1 MGKRVVGE
9 INAVCHLCW
18 ACENGRTAH
27 CENRT
32 VLGIV
37 NRNGAFAEYLSL
49 PSENLYEVPSQIPDD
64 FVVFTEPLAAA
75 LEIQEQVHIQKR
87 DLVLIVGDGKLG
99 LLIAQT
105 LFHTGCTLHIMGKH
119 EKKLQ
124 LLSDFDILTLKPED
138 LEERS
143 YDFSIECTGNPEGFL
158 LARKALRPRGTLIM
172 KSTYSSHLNIDASS
186 LVVDE
191 ISLVGSRCGP
201 FPKALKMLSEENIN
215 LSPMVHH
222 RFPIEQ
228 GLKAFEE
235 AQKPGVLKVIVEFK

>member
-1 MGKRVVGE
+1 
-9 INAVCHLCW
+9 
-18 ACENGRTAH
+18 
-27 CENRT
+27 
-32 VLGIV
+32 
-37 NRNGAFAEYLSL
+37 
-49 PSENLYEVPSQIPDD
+49 
-64 FVVFTEPLAAA
+64 
-75 LEIQEQVHIQKR
+75 
-87 DLVLIVGDGKLG
+87 
-99 LLIAQT
+99 
-105 LFHTGCTLHIMGKH
+105 
-119 EKKLQ
+119 
-124 LLSDFDILTLKPED
+124 
-138 LEERS
+138 
-143 YDFSIECTGNPEGFL
+143 
-158 LARKALRPRGTLIM
+158 M